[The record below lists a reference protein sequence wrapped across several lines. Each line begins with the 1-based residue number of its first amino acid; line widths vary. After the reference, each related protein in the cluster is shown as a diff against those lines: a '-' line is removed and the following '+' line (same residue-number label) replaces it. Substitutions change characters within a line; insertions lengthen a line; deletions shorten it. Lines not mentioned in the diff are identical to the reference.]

1 MLERCGDRPDF
12 EWVQA
17 RARRRWTR
25 QVVAE
30 VLRDGMRDAWDV
42 VVVEAERD
50 AITMRE
56 AAVRIGVRR
65 VVEAQRLRGIA

>member
-1 MLERCGDRPDF
+1 MTGPTSNGCRP
-12 EWVQA
+12 A
-17 RARRRWTR
+17 RGVDGHAKSWRRW
-25 QVVAE
+25 
-30 VLRDGMRDAWDV
+30 LRDGMRDAWDV